1 MTNSEIRDLLTK
13 LRNEIQDSQLD
24 AETRS
29 LMQDLDADI
38 HDLLGPDETD
48 FGTESVVNRAREI
61 EANFESDHPT
71 TVRILREV
79 IDALSRIG
87 I

>member
-1 MTNSEIRDLLTK
+1 MTNSEIQTLLTR
-13 LRNEIQDSQLD
+13 LRSEIQDSKLD

-38 HDLLGPDETD
+38 HNLLGPEETE
-48 FGTESVVNRAREI
+48 FEAESVVNRAREI

-79 IDALSRIG
+79 IDALSRMG